1 MHLSEPE
8 PGTEVV
14 VVAVDSEDN
23 SAVWVL
29 VEATVV
35 DGEAVEAV
43 VSAPSDV
50 ATVGEVEAVVAATDV
65 VCVDVASVWGWT
77 EEAWSLLVDP
87 GEVAVVGD
95 WVVVI
100 SVVGRAVWGGF
111 GPIDVSSVGW
121 FVVIVVG
128 GMTVG
133 GGTVGLGL
141 TEVLL

>member
-1 MHLSEPE
+1 MHLSEPGS
-8 PGTEVV
+8 GTEI
-14 VVAVDSEDN
+14 VAVDSEDN
-23 SAVWVL
+23 NVVWVL
-29 VEATVV
+29 IEATAV

-95 WVVVI
+95 WWVVVI

>member
-8 PGTEVV
+8 PVTDEI
-14 VVAVDSEDN
+14 VAVDSEDN
-23 SAVWVL
+23 SVVWVL

-35 DGEAVEAV
+35 EGEA
-43 VSAPSDV
+43 
-50 ATVGEVEAVVAATDV
+50 VEAVVAATDD
-65 VCVDVASVWGWT
+65 VCVDVGSVIGVKVASVWGWT
-77 EEAWSLLVDP
+77 ELAWPLVVDS

-100 SVVGRAVWGGF
+100 SVVGIAVWGGF